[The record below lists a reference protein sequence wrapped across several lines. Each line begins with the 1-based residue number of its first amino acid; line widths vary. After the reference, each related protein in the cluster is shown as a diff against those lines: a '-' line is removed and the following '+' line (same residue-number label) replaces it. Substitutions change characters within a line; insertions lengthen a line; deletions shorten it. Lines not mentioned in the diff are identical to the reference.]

1 VNIPALIEWSADRY
15 ADRIAFV
22 YGDLE
27 RTFRQVDDRANSLA
41 NALLTLGLA
50 RGDRVGVLVSN
61 RPEYPETEFAISKA
75 GGVRVPMLESSS
87 AEEVR
92 HYIEFSGTRIVVASE
107 PGLTR
112 LRSLRPRLGSE
123 LIVIAVG
130 EVGPDEL
137 AYEQVI
143 EGGSKRRPGLNL
155 VEDDL
160 HALRF
165 SGGTTGKPKG
175 ILMDHRCMVNVIN
188 NHLLNLEITPDE
200 VVCHFHPLS
209 HAAGKLMWT
218 WWQRGCRQVILPAF
232 GFRPEVLLETIERE
246 RVTTMFMIP
255 TALTR
260 VLDSGALDR
269 YDISSLRRIIYGGAP
284 IAPHRIEQA
293 LNAFGPVLTQIY
305 GLTESPNA
313 LTLLLPED
321 HRFSGDPP
329 ERLKSAGRPIYNVE
343 VRVVDGER
351 RNCAVGEVGEVISR
365 GPHTM
370 RGYWR
375 DEART
380 RERMID
386 GWVYHGDMGRFDA
399 DGYLYIVD
407 RKDDLVITGGFNVWP
422 TEVEAV
428 LGAHP
433 AVSEAA
439 VFGVQ
444 DDTWGEALN
453 AAVVLK
459 RPGGTGEEDLRG
471 YVRERLA
478 SYKVPKRIFITE
490 DPLPKSGVGKILR
503 RRVRERLVPDAEAT
517 RADSST
523 QA

>member
-15 ADRIAFV
+15 ADRVAFV
-22 YGDLE
+22 YGGVE
-27 RTFRQVDDRANSLA
+27 RTFRQVDDRANRLA
-41 NALLTLGLA
+41 NALLALGLA

-61 RPEYPETEFAISKA
+61 RTEYPETEFAISKA

-87 AEEVR
+87 AEEIR

-112 LRSLRPRLGSE
+112 LRSVRPGLGSE

-130 EVGPDEL
+130 EVGSDEL
-137 AYEQVI
+137 AYEQVLDGAS
-143 EGGSKRRPGLNL
+143 ERRPGLDL
-155 VEDDL
+155 VEGDL

-188 NHLLNLEITPDE
+188 NHLLNLEITSDE

-232 GFRPEVLLETIERE
+232 GFRPEILLETIERE

-293 LNAFGPVLTQIY
+293 LGAFGPVLTQIY

-321 HRFSGDPP
+321 HRFSGEPP

-343 VRVVDGER
+343 LRVVDRDGR
-351 RNCAVGEVGEVISR
+351 SCAVGEVGEVISR

-428 LGAHP
+428 LGANP
-433 AVSEAA
+433 AVAEVA
-439 VFGVQ
+439 VFGVP

-459 RPGGTGEEDLRG
+459 RPGEAGEEDLRG

-478 SYKVPKRIFITE
+478 GYKVPKRIFVTE

-503 RRVRERLVPDAEAT
+503 RRVRERLVPDA
-517 RADSST
+517 
-523 QA
+523 

>member
-1 VNIPALIEWSADRY
+1 
-15 ADRIAFV
+15 
-22 YGDLE
+22 
-27 RTFRQVDDRANSLA
+27 
-41 NALLTLGLA
+41 
-50 RGDRVGVLVSN
+50 
-61 RPEYPETEFAISKA
+61 
-75 GGVRVPMLESSS
+75 
-87 AEEVR
+87 
-92 HYIEFSGTRIVVASE
+92 
-107 PGLTR
+107 
-112 LRSLRPRLGSE
+112 
-123 LIVIAVG
+123 
-130 EVGPDEL
+130 
-137 AYEQVI
+137 
-143 EGGSKRRPGLNL
+143 
-155 VEDDL
+155 
-160 HALRF
+160 
-165 SGGTTGKPKG
+165 
-175 ILMDHRCMVNVIN
+175 MDHRCMVNVIN
-188 NHLLNLEITPDE
+188 NHLLNLEITSDE

-232 GFRPEVLLETIERE
+232 GFRPEILLETIERE

-293 LNAFGPVLTQIY
+293 LGAFGPVLTQIY

-321 HRFSGDPP
+321 HRFSGEPP

-343 VRVVDGER
+343 LRVVDRDGR
-351 RNCAVGEVGEVISR
+351 SCAVGEVGEVISR

-428 LGAHP
+428 LGANP
-433 AVSEAA
+433 AVAEVA
-439 VFGVQ
+439 VFGVP

-459 RPGGTGEEDLRG
+459 RPGEAGEEDLRG

-478 SYKVPKRIFITE
+478 GYKVPKRIFVTE

-503 RRVRERLVPDAEAT
+503 RRVRERLVPDA
-517 RADSST
+517 
-523 QA
+523 